1 MTKKIIRKTPVK
13 PKRVDSTDTSA
24 LLDRIDS
31 LETQV
36 KVLTDGLAWAGKEIT
51 PMFGVGG
58 IGAYLSEVAF
68 RARQAAK

>member
-1 MTKKIIRKTPVK
+1 MTKKTAKKTPVK
-13 PKRVDSTDTSA
+13 TKRVDSTDTSA

-31 LETQV
+31 LEAQV

-68 RARQAAK
+68 RARKAAE